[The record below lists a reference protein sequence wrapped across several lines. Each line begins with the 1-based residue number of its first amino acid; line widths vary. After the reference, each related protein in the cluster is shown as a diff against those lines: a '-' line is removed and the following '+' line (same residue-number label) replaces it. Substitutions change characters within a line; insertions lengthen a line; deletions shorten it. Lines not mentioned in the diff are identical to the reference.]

1 MSLLAIDE
9 LVKSYGEFSL
19 GPLSLTVK
27 AGSSVGLVGA
37 NGAGKTTLFRTLM
50 GTLRRQQ
57 GTVRF
62 NGQLMD
68 ASNPRLKQHIGH
80 VGDFTPLFESW
91 SGRKNLQTISQF
103 YPDWSEQLA
112 FETARRLNLDLNSKA
127 GSYSTGQRTKL
138 AIVMAL
144 AHQPQLLLLDEPTT
158 GLDPV
163 ARENFQELLFEFLAH
178 ENRSIVY
185 ATHHI
190 AEIEQLAD
198 RLVFI
203 SEGLVVRDEI
213 KEDLSESWRRITF
226 RSEQALVDIPHVISQ
241 RGEHPYHE
249 VISNNGAVTEKYLIN
264 QAVENIEVSRLSV
277 EKITVEILRTA
288 TREFDHV

>member
-1 MSLLAIDE
+1 MNLLAIDQ
-9 LVKSYGEFSL
+9 LVKSYGDFSL
-19 GPLSLTVK
+19 GPLSLTVE

-57 GTVRF
+57 GTVRL
-62 NGQLMD
+62 NGELLD
-68 ASNPRLKQHIGH
+68 AAHPRMKQHIGH
-80 VGDFTPLFESW
+80 VGDYTPLFDSW
-91 SGRKNLQTISQF
+91 SGRKNLQAISQF
-103 YPDWSEQLA
+103 YPGWSDQIA
-112 FETARRLNLDLNSKA
+112 FDTARRLNLDLHGKVGA
-127 GSYSTGQRTKL
+127 YSTGQRTKL
-138 AIVMAL
+138 AIVLAL

-163 ARENFQELLFEFLAH
+163 SRENFQELLFEFLAP
-178 ENRSIVY
+178 EGRSLIY

-203 SEGLVVRDEI
+203 SEGLLVRDEI
-213 KEDLSESWRRITF
+213 KEDLSQSWSRISF
-226 RSEQALVDIPHVISQ
+226 RSESTLTGIPNVVRQ
-241 RGEHPYHE
+241 RDEPPYHE
-249 VISNNGAVTEKYLIN
+249 VISNNGEATANFLEEN
-264 QAVENIEVSRLSV
+264 AAENIEMSRLSV
-277 EKITVEILRTA
+277 EKIAVEILRSA